1 MTDLQLSDDFF
12 KDNQSSTDEWPQS
25 EWLQSSQSSQLAPIS
40 NAPLSIAQSTLLHP
54 PSDIRAVRE
63 NVFLLRQPIT
73 WTSLQYKEYWP
84 FMGNLWVHNQT
95 RPRNK
100 NGSQISYYYCRLWK
114 EPQTKSEGQGIRNK
128 KMRIVDP
135 CLMKVKLCK
144 HYANTELVT
153 VVLSLHQDY
162 KNPCLEHN
170 HTAEYLDTIKINSGV
185 KVTAAAEV
193 SKGYAPAVVNQNLQG
208 VKWSANKVALEEAG
222 GIHMNLKGVHNAGA
236 F

>member
-12 KDNQSSTDEWPQS
+12 KDSQSSTDKWPQS
-25 EWLQSSQSSQLAPIS
+25 EWLQPTWPLSSQSSQLVPIS
-40 NAPLSIAQSTLLHP
+40 NAPPSVAQSTLLHP
-54 PSDIRAVRE
+54 PSDIRAARE

-84 FMGNLWVHNQT
+84 FMDNHWVHTNQT
-95 RPRNK
+95 RPQNK
-100 NGSQISYYYCRLWK
+100 NGSQISYYYCQLWK

-135 CLMKVKLCK
+135 CLMKMKLCR
-144 HYANTELVT
+144 HYADTELVT
-153 VVLSLHQDY
+153 VVLSLHQDH

-170 HTAEYLDTIKINSGV
+170 YTAEYLDTIKFNSGA

-193 SKGYAPAVVNQNLQG
+193 SKRYAPAVVNQNL
-208 VKWSANKVALEEAG
+208 
-222 GIHMNLKGVHNAGA
+222 
-236 F
+236 